1 MGNIK
6 NTFDFLKKKPNI
18 ELLVKVFC
26 ALCISTLVIL
36 IIMSCVRGTKADL
49 VKTSR
54 TKVEFRTNATP
65 LNCWQAE
72 FGTNQYYLIT
82 KKHL

>member
-1 MGNIK
+1 MGITK

-36 IIMSCVRGTKADL
+36 IVMSCVRGTKVDSA
-49 VKTSR
+49 KTSR
-54 TKVEFRTNATP
+54 AKTEFRTNALP
-65 LNCWQAE
+65 ICCWLAD
-72 FGTNQYYLIT
+72 FGTSNTI
-82 KKHL
+82 